1 MKKTNY
7 ETKLY
12 KSHLRPRI
20 TSQGAES
27 GRSMVEMLG
36 VLAIVGVIS
45 IGGIAGYIYGMNR
58 YRTNEILDGGNK
70 RAVLVAS
77 QLASEI
83 TPNLTEFVDYDETA
97 GGTFSSDVEVW
108 ENEFGIQVSGVKKEV
123 CENLIR
129 MIGSNTPLRGLVNVD
144 GEDEENLEAGEC
156 AEGTNNNLYLVYNLE
171 MLSNRAVDS
180 GSREGSGGG
189 TNCWTLGNCTADDA
203 EANEQYCN
211 GGLHSRDYCDC
222 LNDPPPE
229 GCVVNETDYIE
240 CRKKH
245 SSAYCD
251 CVTMRH
257 LSVSFCSSVDSCLA
271 SGKSSDCCYC
281 LADGYPE
288 EDCISY
294 EVCP

>member
-144 GEDEENLEAGEC
+144 GEGEADLNPGEC
-156 AEGTNNNLYLVYNLE
+156 ADGTNNNLYLVYNLE
-171 MLSNRAVDS
+171 MLSKQAVPS
-180 GSREGSGGG
+180 GSRSEGTSIDSNDPAKDCGDDECCGNRGGTWMCSDDDDSYTCTCVPKNWPSACTEISGGG
-189 TNCWTLGNCTADDA
+189 RCIACAVGTPQCAI
-203 EANEQYCN
+203 
-211 GGLHSRDYCDC
+211 S
-222 LNDPPPE
+222 
-229 GCVVNETDYIE
+229 
-240 CRKKH
+240 
-245 SSAYCD
+245 
-251 CVTMRH
+251 
-257 LSVSFCSSVDSCLA
+257 DSCQCIPPGYKGA
-271 SGKSSDCCYC
+271 CGTFNCVYC
-281 LADGYPE
+281 VDEPVCG
-288 EDCISY
+288 EDDMGD
-294 EVCP
+294 EVCSCP

>member
-1 MKKTNY
+1 MRPVGEWNPRNKNPEYFGFNPICAIGRWRNKLPVGQYATLSCCRFQLPVTCITVTFFMELEMKKTNY
-7 ETKLY
+7 ETKIL
-12 KSHLRPRI
+12 SHGRN
-20 TSQGAES
+20 SAES

-129 MIGSNTPLRGLVNVD
+129 MIGDNTPLRGLVNVD
-144 GEDEENLEAGEC
+144 GEGEDNLAAGEC
-156 AEGTNNNLYLVYNLE
+156 AEGTNNKLYLVYNLE
-171 MLSNRAVDS
+171 MLSKQAVPS
-180 GSREGSGGG
+180 GSR
-189 TNCWTLGNCTADDA
+189 N
-203 EANEQYCN
+203 
-211 GGLHSRDYCDC
+211 
-222 LNDPPPE
+222 
-229 GCVVNETDYIE
+229 
-240 CRKKH
+240 
-245 SSAYCD
+245 
-251 CVTMRH
+251 
-257 LSVSFCSSVDSCLA
+257 LA
-271 SGKSSDCCYC
+271 SDNSKPKS
-281 LADGYPE
+281 
-288 EDCISY
+288 
-294 EVCP
+294 